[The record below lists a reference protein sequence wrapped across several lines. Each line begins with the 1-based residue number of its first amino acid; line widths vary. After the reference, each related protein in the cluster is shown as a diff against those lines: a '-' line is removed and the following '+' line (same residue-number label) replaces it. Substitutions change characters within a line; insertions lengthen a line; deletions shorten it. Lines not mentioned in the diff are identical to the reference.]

1 MNAKLLLGV
10 LLSLCA
16 FCFTGC
22 GEKDDEGYYLSP
34 NYATATINGE
44 EYIYRE
50 RSLYLPRFGHYP
62 SVESYYNDFYV
73 GEEVIDVTPVLHIF
87 TPLKAVNAKK
97 EDETYYE
104 LDLFIKHLDIE
115 DISNGQTFNFSV
127 TSMDNLYGE
136 SHTLPFERMWR
147 ENINIAV
154 LQKKLDV
161 VNSLWETTASGSVTF
176 SNLDKEKKSFTAVV
190 ELKSEG
196 EEPIELQGNIYL
208 YYI

>member
-10 LLSLCA
+10 LLFLCA

-73 GEEVIDVTPVLHIF
+73 GEEVIDVTPVLHI
-87 TPLKAVNAKK
+87 L
-97 EDETYYE
+97 
-104 LDLFIKHLDIE
+104 HLL
-115 DISNGQTFNFSV
+115 SRL
-127 TSMDNLYGE
+127 M
-136 SHTLPFERMWR
+136 
-147 ENINIAV
+147 
-154 LQKKLDV
+154 QKKRMRPTM
-161 VNSLWETTASGSVTF
+161 NWTSL
-176 SNLDKEKKSFTAVV
+176 
-190 ELKSEG
+190 
-196 EEPIELQGNIYL
+196 
-208 YYI
+208 

>member
-10 LLSLCA
+10 LLFLCA

-50 RSLYLPRFGHYP
+50 RSLYLTRFGHYP
-62 SVESYYNDFYV
+62 SVESYYNDYYV

-87 TPLKAVNAKK
+87 TPLKPVNAKK

-115 DISNGQTFNFSV
+115 DISNGQTFNLSV

-154 LQKKLDV
+154 LQKKLDF

-176 SNLDKEKKSFTAVV
+176 SNLD
-190 ELKSEG
+190 
-196 EEPIELQGNIYL
+196 
-208 YYI
+208 